1 MDNCDSKSRGIY
13 NDVYGFKVI
22 FKAHD
27 LCSFFLM
34 NDHNRKIVYKP

>member
-13 NDVYGFKVI
+13 YDVYGLKCN

-27 LCSFFLM
+27 LAPFS
-34 NDHNRKIVYKP
+34 YE

>member
-13 NDVYGFKVI
+13 NDVYGLKCN

-27 LCSFFLM
+27 LAPFSYECS
-34 NDHNRKIVYKP
+34 